1 MDPVLVILDEWS
13 FYRGGRLNQ
22 FDCITFTEK
31 IGIIEDES
39 KIANQLKNYYVNVV
53 KKISGIKP
61 NVLGTGKLSTNDS
74 EILKEVIQL
83 YENHPSI
90 IQIGNQLNNGD
101 KIIL

>member
-1 MDPVLVILDEWS
+1 M
-13 FYRGGRLNQ
+13 NQ
-22 FDCITFTEK
+22 FDSITFIEK

-39 KIANQLKNYYVNVV
+39 KISNQLKNYYVNIV
-53 KKISGIKP
+53 KKISRIKP

-90 IQIGNQLNNGD
+90 IQIGNQLNNQD